1 MLFTAKG
8 IEPSDITSISPFRK
22 SRCVSLVKA
31 EWPFAWMLL
40 QKSVVSKD
48 HQFKSETWW
57 WNEQVDE
64 AIRFKIYSALKKGGM
79 IAEITGAKTAHI
91 DAKRMTKRAVW
102 LAKSEAENIA
112 RAHGCVRNDSETHS
126 TGVTGLQ
133 SSNTVSCTLAFITY
147 IFCTNWIEMALG

>member
-8 IEPSDITSISPFRK
+8 LEPSDITSISPFRK

-40 QKSVVSKD
+40 QKYVVSMN
-48 HQFKSETWW
+48 HQCKSETWW

-79 IAEITGAKTAHI
+79 IADTTGAKTAHI
-91 DAKRMTKRAVW
+91 DAKRVPKRAVC
-102 LAKSEAENIA
+102 LAKSEAENI
-112 RAHGCVRNDSETHS
+112 RI
-126 TGVTGLQ
+126 Q
-133 SSNTVSCTLAFITY
+133 YTLM
-147 IFCTNWIEMALG
+147 W